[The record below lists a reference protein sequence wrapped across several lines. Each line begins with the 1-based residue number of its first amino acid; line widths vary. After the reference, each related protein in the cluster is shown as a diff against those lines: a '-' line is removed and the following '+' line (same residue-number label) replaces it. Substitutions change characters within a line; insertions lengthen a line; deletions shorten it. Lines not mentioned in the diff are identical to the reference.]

1 MATIP
6 RMAYADSTGQ
16 IFDHPRLNMAVFDG
30 YRIREPAPEE
40 LVPLPPGGDVFL
52 LPGRLP
58 LGFDRKGHLVEFAGD
73 DDRLTAVS
81 VFLPPAYLRL
91 THPAFRKLPDSPI
104 LPLFAYAPVGWADG
118 VFWTTALRIDP
129 ERRQDPALF
138 DTNAISQGVGRDLH
152 RFPNNRL
159 MLQLRRCALDYGCR
173 AAQNFFLKRW
183 ECPLPTAT
191 SCNSRC
197 VGCISL
203 QEGSIPVTQERIDF
217 HPSASEIAEVAGL
230 HFSRVERPICSF
242 GQGCEGEPLTRART
256 LVEAVRLIRTRHP
269 GHTVNLNTN
278 ASRPD
283 SVEELVDVGLSS
295 IRVSLSSPE
304 PRNYDRY
311 HRPVGYTFQDVKESI
326 RRARRKNRFVSLNL
340 LVFPGL
346 TDRESEVALLCD
358 LISELDIQMIQWR
371 NLNIDPDYYLDAIGP
386 GEGGIGLASTVK
398 QVRERF
404 PSLRHG
410 YFNPYVE

>member
-16 IFDHPRLNMAVFDG
+16 VFDHPRLTMAVFDG
-30 YRIREPAPEE
+30 YRIREPLADE

-81 VFLPPAYLRL
+81 VFLPPAWLRL
-91 THPAFRKLPDSPI
+91 SHPAVRKLPEAPV

-138 DTNAISQGVGRDLH
+138 DTNAIGQGVARDLH
-152 RFPNNRL
+152 RFPGNRL
-159 MLQLRRCALDYGCR
+159 MMQLRRCALDYGCR

-191 SCNSRC
+191 SCNARC
-197 VGCISL
+197 VGCISH
-203 QEGSIPVTQERIDF
+203 QDGAIPVTQERIDF
-217 HPSASEIAEVAGL
+217 HPSASEIAEVACL
-230 HFSRVERPICSF
+230 HFGRVEHPIASF
-242 GQGCEGEPLTRART
+242 GQGCEGEPLTRGKT
-256 LVEAVRLIRTRHP
+256 LVEAVRLIRQRNPH
-269 GHTVNLNTN
+269 HTVNLNTN

-283 SVEELVDVGLSS
+283 VVEELLEVGLSS
-295 IRVSLSSPE
+295 IRVSLSSPDE
-304 PRNYDRY
+304 QHYNQY
-311 HRPVGYTFQDVKESI
+311 HRPQGYTLEDVKDSV
-326 RRARRKNRFVSLNL
+326 RRARRRGRFVSLNL

-346 TDRESEVALLCD
+346 TDRETEVRRLEE
-358 LISELDIQMIQWR
+358 LIAELDVQMIQWR
-371 NLNIDPDYYLDAIGP
+371 NMNIDPEYYLDTLDAS
-386 GEGGIGLASTVK
+386 EGGIGLAATVK

-404 PSLRHG
+404 PQLRHG